1 MNSDD
6 FALDVEH
13 LTVSYD
19 HISVLWDIH
28 FKVPK
33 GQMVA
38 IIGPNGAGKST
49 FIKTILGLVKPLSG
63 KIRILGSE
71 KKSQLQKIAYIPQ
84 RESIDWDFPITV
96 EELVMQGLYPKL
108 GFLKWVSQSDRL
120 QAIEALRKVD
130 MERYAQRQISQLSV
144 GQKQRVFLA
153 RAFLQKAEIY
163 FLDEPF
169 SGVDSVT
176 SGVIFNFL
184 KEPKSQG
191 KSIFVIHHDLKNIQE
206 HFDWVMMINMRLIA
220 CGEVKRELT
229 AENLKMT
236 YGQSTNLFEEAF
248 ALAQHKNAGMRPS

>member
-1 MNSDD
+1 MKSND
-6 FALDVEH
+6 FALEVEH

-33 GQMVA
+33 GKMVA

-63 KIRILGSE
+63 KVKILGSDE
-71 KKSQLQKIAYIPQ
+71 KSQLQKIAYIPQ

-108 GFLKWVSQSDRL
+108 GFLKWIRQSERQKAL
-120 QAIEALRKVD
+120 EALRKVD
-130 MERYAQRQISQLSV
+130 MQRYAQRQISQLSV

-153 RAFLQKAEIY
+153 RAFLQQAEIY

-176 SGVIFNFL
+176 SDVIFNFL
-184 KEPKSQG
+184 KELQREG

-206 HFDWVMMINMRLIA
+206 HFDWVIMINMRLIT
-220 CGEVKRELT
+220 CGEVQTELT
-229 AENLKMT
+229 PENLKMT

-248 ALAQHKNAGMRPS
+248 ALAQHKNAGMKPT